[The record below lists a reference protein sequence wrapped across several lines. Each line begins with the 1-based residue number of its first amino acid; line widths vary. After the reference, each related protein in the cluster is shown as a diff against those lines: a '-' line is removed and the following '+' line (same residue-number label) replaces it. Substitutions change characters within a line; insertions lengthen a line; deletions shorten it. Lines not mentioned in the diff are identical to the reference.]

1 MATTTDYLNKLV
13 EQKNTL
19 ADNLATKG
27 VTATHDETLETL
39 VPKVLEISGEGKS
52 EYAEGIVKEYN
63 DFNNLKW
70 VEITQHNDD
79 SFVMT
84 DENTI
89 ECCFMYS
96 LLGLENRARI
106 FETKD
111 KDGYLR
117 YTLHIDNNGLLAF
130 YLNKE
135 NWYESTASGD
145 YHIEA
150 YEIAPNILYNI
161 TAIFKNASTDIY
173 INNVLF
179 MSVPETIA
187 TNTII
192 KKLCL
197 KASFSISNRDMKE
210 GRIFSLRMYNRA
222 LSESEILNNWTAD
235 VERYGIGETKTY

>member
-1 MATTTDYLNKLV
+1 MATTADYLNKLV
-13 EQKNTL
+13 SQKNAL

-39 VPKVLEISGEGKS
+39 VPKVLEISGGSKT

-63 DFNNLKW
+63 DFNNPTW
-70 VEITQHNDD
+70 IEINQNKDD
-79 SFVMT
+79 SFVMA

-96 LLGLENRARI
+96 LLSSENRARI

-111 KDGYLR
+111 NDGYLR
-117 YTLHIDNNGLLAF
+117 YTLHIDNNGFLAF

-145 YHIEA
+145 HHIEA

-161 TAIFKNASTDIY
+161 TAVFKNASTDIY

-192 KKLCL
+192 KRLCL
-197 KASFSISNRDMKE
+197 KASFSISNRDIKE
-210 GRIFSLRMYNRA
+210 GRVFSLRMYNRA
-222 LSESEILNNWTAD
+222 LSENEIKHNRQTD
-235 VERYGIGETKTY
+235 IKRYGNT